1 MKENGKKSLI
11 IGSVFTI
18 AFIVWTILIQTVDV
32 QPVGQNRTDVG
43 FATWNLWFHK
53 LTGANML
60 LYTITD
66 WLGLVPLFVCLIFA
80 GMGFCQLL
88 QRKNLFK
95 VDADIIILGVYYV
108 IVIGCYLLF
117 GEIPVNYR
125 PILMNGVM
133 EASYPSSTTLLVVT
147 VMPTL
152 VEQALRRM
160 KKNTLS
166 KVIAVGSIAFS
177 LFMVVGRL
185 VSGVHW
191 ITDII
196 GSMLFSLG
204 LFLIYKGL
212 VQVFLCKEMR

>member
-1 MKENGKKSLI
+1 
-11 IGSVFTI
+11 
-18 AFIVWTILIQTVDV
+18 
-32 QPVGQNRTDVG
+32 
-43 FATWNLWFHK
+43 
-53 LTGANML
+53 
-60 LYTITD
+60 
-66 WLGLVPLFVCLIFA
+66 
-80 GMGFCQLL
+80 
-88 QRKNLFK
+88 
-95 VDADIIILGVYYV
+95 
-108 IVIGCYLLF
+108 
-117 GEIPVNYR
+117 
-125 PILMNGVM
+125 MNGVM

>member
-66 WLGLVPLFVCLIFA
+66 WLGLVPFFVCLIFA

-117 GEIPVNYR
+117 EAIPVNYR